1 MNVEIFLQRKINLF
15 ENQPI
20 YALYKWADRF
30 NRSGPNNIDHVYG
43 HARHQQNP
51 HFMNPTQIAI
61 EQLAGV
67 VMIADADPQSSS
79 QALGRGIANLLPLL
93 EEYPQS
99 ARLALG
105 LQNLAEEIATSPES
119 MDVLADG
126 IALLQR
132 LYANNERGSTQVD
145 DPSLYD
151 RIVELVSQEV
161 EEVTSPPDPQR
172 EEDAAAALLE
182 GDSEIDIRAID
193 PYAFGYFTE
202 EAKEHIA
209 AAEVIWL
216 SLEAQP
222 EDTSQIDT
230 LFRAYHTLKGAAS
243 YANLT
248 EVIELTHVVETILD
262 NVRSGRVEMQAAIS
276 ELGIESIDL
285 LRSLIESVHSAL
297 QGEAYSRPQT
307 TPFKQRL
314 EKLSLELLQ
323 PQSPEAELESNDEP
337 DVELDS
343 AKNGE
348 EKRDTDQEEA
358 PTSPTRQSIGVIQR
372 GFEELNINDLSTLGV
387 LSGDLEVL
395 ADDLRDETPRTAL
408 LATAMGQILEK
419 LILEECAVEEAM
431 DLLAL
436 GCPML
441 DTLRYGFETNG
452 KETIEDA
459 TTFEQIL
466 ALGEIRDIDLDVHS
480 SSAATD
486 LTPEAMLIADD
497 ALAGAG
503 ADAQFLEEAPPQAQE
518 SIHEPVELM
527 EIEVDSD
534 IFADFSSEADEHLHN
549 AENALLL
556 LESNPEDDELL
567 NTIFRAFHTIKGAA
581 GFLNLT
587 DVTQLSHA
595 VEDVLDS
602 ARKKQLVL
610 NQAITDVV
618 LESVDLLKELL
629 EHVEQQLPSGSIM
642 PRDVSAFVA
651 KVTSVVTNKEVPVQP
666 ASTSSAAGMAE
677 TPPTD
682 APDKAAQ
689 TSKNKDQHVRVGTDK
704 LDSLVNVVGELV
716 IAQTQVSQN
725 PDVVSTENQKLTKDI
740 SQLMKISTDLQ
751 EIAMSMRMVPIR
763 STFDRMARMVRD
775 LARKCDKQV
784 EFSMSGE
791 DTELDKNVIE
801 EILDPLTHMVR
812 NAVDHGVE
820 HSVDRLASGKSEKG
834 HISLHAYHKGGNF
847 VIELRDDGNGINR
860 DRVLQ
865 KAIERGLVGENDDL
879 SDEEIYDLVFHPGL
893 STAEKVSD
901 VSGRGVGMDVVRRN
915 IETLRGKVEVQS
927 TPGKGST
934 FTIRLPLTLAII
946 DGMVIGVG
954 SERYILP
961 LTSII
966 SSLRP
971 ATEQICTV
979 MGKGE
984 MVKVLDELYPLL
996 RLHERFDVTPRYTN
1010 PWEGLVM
1017 LIEAEGERT
1026 CLLVDELLG
1035 LQQVVIKGLDEEL
1048 RQDPCL
1054 SGCAI
1059 LGDGCIGLILD
1070 ANGLV
1075 AHSRE
1080 NSPVHS

>member
-1 MNVEIFLQRKINLF
+1 
-15 ENQPI
+15 
-20 YALYKWADRF
+20 
-30 NRSGPNNIDHVYG
+30 
-43 HARHQQNP
+43 
-51 HFMNPTQIAI
+51 MNPTQIAI

-67 VMIADADPQSSS
+67 VMIADADPQSSA
-79 QALGRGIANLLPLL
+79 QALSRGIANLLPLL
-93 EEYPQS
+93 EAYPQS
-99 ARLALG
+99 TALASG
-105 LQNLAEEIATSPES
+105 LQVLSEQIGESPEALDLLAE
-119 MDVLADG
+119 G

-132 LYANNERGSTQVD
+132 LYASNERGSHQID
-145 DPSLYD
+145 DPQLYD
-151 RIVELVSQEV
+151 RIVGLAEFAV
-161 EEVTSPPDPQR
+161 EDPVETDSTANEESTQDSAESPTV
-172 EEDAAAALLE
+172 
-182 GDSEIDIRAID
+182 DIRAID
-193 PYAFGYFTE
+193 TYAFECFTE
-202 EAKEHIA
+202 EAEEHID
-209 AAEVIWL
+209 AAETIWL
-216 SLEAQP
+216 SLETHP
-222 EDTSQIDT
+222 EDTSQLDT
-230 LFRAYHTLKGAAS
+230 LFRIYHTLKGAAS
-243 YANLT
+243 YANLPD
-248 EVIELTHVVETILD
+248 VIELTHGVESILD
-262 NVRSGRVEMQAAIS
+262 VVRSGQVEMQRAIS

-285 LRSLIESVHSAL
+285 LRNLIESVRLAL
-297 QGEAYSRPQT
+297 QGESSRIPHTEQ
-307 TPFKQRL
+307 FIQRL
-314 EKLSLELLQ
+314 EALSAIVLQ
-323 PQSPEAELESNDEP
+323 S
-337 DVELDS
+337 
-343 AKNGE
+343 
-348 EKRDTDQEEA
+348 RTDTDDRSHIVDVDSEVPSAMEIEGTEE
-358 PTSPTRQSIGVIQR
+358 TVEERSEDVNDSGTMSPMQQSIAQIEAS
-372 GFEELNINDLSTLGV
+372 FNELNINDLSTLGV
-387 LSGDLEVL
+387 LSGDLENL
-395 ADDLRDETPRTAL
+395 AAELTNETPQAAL
-408 LATAMGQILEK
+408 VATAMGKILER
-419 LILEECAVEEAM
+419 LILEECEVDEAM
-431 DLLAL
+431 DLLAH
-436 GCPML
+436 GCAML
-441 DTLRYGFETNG
+441 DLLRSSFEREGQESLEDPTLF
-452 KETIEDA
+452 A
-459 TTFEQIL
+459 QIL
-466 ALGEIRDIDLDVHS
+466 ALGEVEDTAAVSAGDDLS
-480 SSAATD
+480 
-486 LTPEAMLIADD
+486 PEAMLIASD
-497 ALAGAG
+497 APASGG
-503 ADAQFLEEAPPQAQE
+503 ADADFLEDEAYERSEPSAPSE
-518 SIHEPVELM
+518 SEPEVRELAAV
-527 EIEVDSD
+527 EVDED

-556 LESNPEDDELL
+556 LEDNPEDDELL

-587 DVTQLSHA
+587 DVTHLSHS

-610 NQAITDVV
+610 NQAIMDVV

-629 EHVEQQLPSGSIM
+629 QNVEEQLPSGSVT
-642 PRDVSAFVA
+642 PRDVSAFVE
-651 KVTSVVTNKEVPVQP
+651 KIRFVVANKEAP
-666 ASTSSAAGMAE
+666 APSAQTVASAPSEAPAAGPAE
-677 TPPTD
+677 K
-682 APDKAAQ
+682 APAN
-689 TSKNKDQHVRVGTDK
+689 SKNRDLHVRVGTDK
-704 LDSLVNVVGELV
+704 LDSLVNIVGELV

-763 STFDRMARMVRD
+763 ATFDRMARMVRD

-820 HSVDRLASGKSEKG
+820 TSEKRLAAGKSEKG
-834 HISLHAYHKGGNF
+834 HVSLHAYHKGGNF

-865 KAIERGLVGENDDL
+865 KAIERGLVGPNENL

-893 STAEKVSD
+893 STAEQISD

-927 TPGKGST
+927 APGKGST

-954 SERYILP
+954 AERYILP

-971 ATEQICTV
+971 KTEQICTV

-984 MVKVLDELYPLL
+984 MVKVLDEIYPLL

-1075 AHSRE
+1075 AQSRE
-1080 NSPVHS
+1080 TSTAHQ

>member
-1 MNVEIFLQRKINLF
+1 
-15 ENQPI
+15 
-20 YALYKWADRF
+20 
-30 NRSGPNNIDHVYG
+30 
-43 HARHQQNP
+43 
-51 HFMNPTQIAI
+51 MNPTQIAI

-105 LQNLAEEIATSPES
+105 LQKLAEEIATSPES
-119 MDVLADG
+119 MDILADG

-145 DPSLYD
+145 DTSLYD

-161 EEVTSPPDPQR
+161 EEIAPPPDPQR
-172 EEDAAAALLE
+172 EGDAVPASLE

-193 PYAFGYFTE
+193 AYAFGYFTE
-202 EAKEHIA
+202 EAEEHIA

-262 NVRSGRVEMQAAIS
+262 NVRSGRVEMQPAIS

-285 LRSLIESVHSAL
+285 LRSLIESVRLAL

-323 PQSPEAELESNDEP
+323 PESPEAELESNDGPEVEP
-337 DVELDS
+337 DT
-343 AKNGE
+343 AKNAE
-348 EKRDTDQEEA
+348 EKRDMDQEEA
-358 PTSPTRQSIGVIQR
+358 PTSPTRQFISLIQR

-395 ADDLRDETPRTAL
+395 ADDLRGEMPRAAL

-431 DLLAL
+431 DLLAR

-441 DTLRYGFETNG
+441 DTIRHGFETDG
-452 KETIEDA
+452 EETIEDA

-466 ALGEIRDIDLDVHS
+466 ALGEIEDIDLDVPS
-480 SSAATD
+480 SSATTD
-486 LTPEAMLIADD
+486 LTPEAMLIAED
-497 ALAGAG
+497 APNGAGAG

-518 SIHEPVELM
+518 SAHEPVELM

-602 ARKKQLVL
+602 ARKKHLVL

-629 EHVEQQLPSGSIM
+629 QHVEQQLPSGSIM

-666 ASTSSAAGMAE
+666 SSASSAAGISE
-677 TPPTD
+677 TPQTD
-682 APDKAAQ
+682 APDKAAP

-704 LDSLVNVVGELV
+704 LDSLVNIVGELV

-820 HSVDRLASGKSEKG
+820 HSAERLASGKDEKG
-834 HISLHAYHKGGNF
+834 QISLHAYHKGGNF

-865 KAIERGLVGENDDL
+865 KAIERGLVGANDDL

-893 STAEKVSD
+893 STAEQVSD